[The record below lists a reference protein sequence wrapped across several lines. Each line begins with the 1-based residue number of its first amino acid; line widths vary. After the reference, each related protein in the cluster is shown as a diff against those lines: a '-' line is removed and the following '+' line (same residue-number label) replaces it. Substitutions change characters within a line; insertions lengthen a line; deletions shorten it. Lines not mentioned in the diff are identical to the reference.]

1 MDKKL
6 KVAFLIDQGPLPN
19 LFSELLRLGDTAD
32 NYTVE
37 ALIIQNNPLRQT
49 KTFEIVIDY
58 LRRKGV
64 RKLFARVLFSIVQ
77 KIEYWILI
85 LLKFDLKILESK
97 EIDFSKHLILN
108 TNPKIS
114 DNGLVY
120 RFNEND
126 LDKIR
131 DLNLDIIVRAGSGI
145 LRGEILSVSKHGI
158 YSFHHGDNNMYRG
171 SPAGFWEVY
180 NSEPTTGFI
189 IQRLTDELDG
199 GDVLFRGAI
208 RTRPLFLL
216 NQSEIFKKSI
226 QFFHGLIE
234 CTSNNKL
241 DARVEPRL
249 PYSSPLYTNPNFSE
263 LIKYFLLMLV
273 FLGTSLLRRIFG
285 KAQMWSVA
293 YLRCKSWRDASLY
306 KSTVIKNPYGRF
318 LADPFPCSVDGQDV
332 IFVEDF
338 DFKKNRG
345 QISVVD
351 ITDDK
356 PNFLG
361 SAISEDTHMS
371 FPFVFKH
378 NGSVYMIPETHQLK
392 QIRLYKCINFP
403 LEWKLHS
410 ILMNGVAAA
419 DTMIF
424 DRCGKWFMLTN
435 IDSATM
441 GEHQSELHVFSA
453 DAFDSNAWVANKN
466 NPVIFDA
473 KNARNGG
480 ILSEDGEVYR
490 VFQTHS
496 ISTYGKDYGIAQ
508 IVKIDDETYEEKVII
523 HNSKCFVNDSIS
535 THTLNFSEKI
545 LVTDFALNKS
555 RKN

>member
-1 MDKKL
+1 MVKKL

-19 LFSELLRLGDTAD
+19 LFSELLRLAETAE

-37 ALIIQNNPLRQT
+37 ALIIQNNPARQT
-49 KTFEIVIDY
+49 TIVKKARDY
-58 LRRKGV
+58 VRRKGIN
-64 RKLFARVLFSIVQ
+64 KLITRVLFSIIQ
-77 KIEYWILI
+77 KIEYWILNI
-85 LLKFDLKILESK
+85 LNFDLKILENK
-97 EIDFSKHLILN
+97 EIDFSKYLIIN

-114 DNGLVY
+114 ENGLIY
-120 RFNEND
+120 RFKEND
-126 LDKIR
+126 LDKIKN
-131 DLNLDIIVRAGSGI
+131 LNLDIIVRAGSGI
-145 LRGEILSVSKHGI
+145 LRGEILNVSKLGI

-180 NSEPTTGFI
+180 NSESTTGFI
-189 IQRLTDELDG
+189 IQKLTDELDG

-208 RTRPLFLL
+208 RSRPLFLL
-216 NQSEIFKKSI
+216 NQNEIFKKSI
-226 QFFHGLIE
+226 QFFHNLLE
-234 CTSNNKL
+234 STSDKIL

-249 PYSSPLYTNPNFSE
+249 PYSSPLYTNPNFPQ
-263 LIKYFLLMLV
+263 LIKYFLIMLA
-273 FLGTSLLRRIFG
+273 FLWASLLRRILG
-285 KAQMWSVA
+285 KAQVWSVA

-306 KSTVIKNPYGRF
+306 RSTVIKNPHGRF

-332 IFVEDF
+332 IFVEDY
-338 DFKKNRG
+338 DFKKKRG

-361 SAISEDTHMS
+361 SAISENTHMS

-403 LEWKLHS
+403 LEWKLHT

-424 DRCGKWFMLTN
+424 ERRGKWFMLTN
-435 IDSATM
+435 IDSAAM

-453 DAFDSNAWVANKN
+453 DAFDSSTWVANKN
-466 NPVIFDA
+466 NPVMFDA

-508 IVKIDDETYEEKVII
+508 IIKIDDETYEEKVII
-523 HNSKCFVNDSIS
+523 HNTKCFVNGSIS
-535 THTLNFSEKI
+535 SHTLNFAEQI

-555 RKN
+555 KKN